1 MDRRRQIV
9 ALLMSITPPPDH
21 NGFIEYVHLV
31 LVTIICRS
39 PPSLN
44 IKQRLF
50 SELDI
55 YFQGRDVL
63 ASRIWL
69 LWNNWRNL
77 TYVFFLLNEIR
88 LPGSER
94 VLSKENKLL
103 LVFLWLRSYPSYHF
117 LSTLFNISVSTVK
130 ELIKLAIPI
139 LDNHFDMLVGKLSKS
154 VAEIADGG
162 RCYRRYK
169 PWSLQTGTW
178 PKTILFRSQA
188 IPLHS

>member
-1 MDRRRQIV
+1 M
-9 ALLMSITPPPDH
+9 
-21 NGFIEYVHLV
+21 
-31 LVTIICRS
+31 TIICRS

-50 SELDI
+50 PELDI
-55 YFQGRDVL
+55 YFQWRDVFGMF
-63 ASRIWL
+63 WHQE
-69 LWNNWRNL
+69 
-77 TYVFFLLNEIR
+77 YDFFEITSETPHTFISLSNEIR
-88 LPGSER
+88 LPGSGR

-178 PKTILFRSQA
+178 PKTIRFRSQA